1 MTKQLSE
8 VETNTTTAVRR
19 YGQSIEKYLG
29 YLGPCILSKLDFISR
44 LGIDLKNSASQML
57 TMMFTVSGD
66 LNMIRAVILRLDRGI
81 DSGEHFVLE
90 DATGRSFPVHFKTI
104 TSWES
109 FDFILTDRFK
119 GKKGE
124 HRTRRKRYS
133 LHESASHHEIDR
145 SVNFEDAFAPY
156 QKIDMSLIC
165 KSPEALTTD
174 GDTGLSSC
182 PWCQAVSPGRP
193 GTRVQCVTCKRVFT
207 RAVIEADD
215 EHALFPPPA
224 PTPKRIFDVQFGKP
238 SFWVTGKRA
247 RENEDEN
254 EACAKCRQ
262 PKRSKGGHLDKRTQ
276 KTLQPEADADS
287 ESDEENVSG
296 LTHITLR
303 TTKTRLS
310 ATGSKPFQATQANS
324 FDLIAR
330 QFLGGDPHVLTAISI
345 GELGDQNMRSYDGDA
360 GRSRVTELLSDDSE
374 DSGNKERLPYHVAKE
389 EGDVADMENG
399 SESPLAH
406 DRSQP
411 PSPTDPFQ
419 GKYSPTEYLGSPRR
433 EFDGTYATSGQCSP
447 RYNPNGEYAT
457 ASGHYYSQP
466 ANSRSRS
473 ASSSTPRTGGDL
485 TPQVPPKHE
494 KEVNLEETQDS
505 QPRIATEADAK
516 RHRIPAGYS
525 LKDWDPTER
534 PIIFLGS
541 VFDVDSLG
549 KWICEW
555 TVHHHG
561 QETPISDMAGEM
573 WLLLT
578 KLAGQIKRAENAMPN
593 IRSRDNV
600 EIVKEFI
607 KSGEALMNIRL
618 RRLLKACE
626 KRMLES
632 VSKRNLQLEAL
643 SLWKQC
649 SVLRGS

>member
-29 YLGPCILSKLDFISR
+29 YLGPRILSKLDFISR

-57 TMMFTVSGD
+57 TMMLTVSGD
-66 LNMIRAVILRLDRGI
+66 LNMI
-81 DSGEHFVLE
+81 VLE

-119 GKKGE
+119 GKKCE

-182 PWCQAVSPGRP
+182 PWCQAVSPGRL

-296 LTHITLR
+296 LARITLR
-303 TTKTRLS
+303 TTKT
-310 ATGSKPFQATQANS
+310 
-324 FDLIAR
+324 
-330 QFLGGDPHVLTAISI
+330 
-345 GELGDQNMRSYDGDA
+345 
-360 GRSRVTELLSDDSE
+360 
-374 DSGNKERLPYHVAKE
+374 
-389 EGDVADMENG
+389 
-399 SESPLAH
+399 
-406 DRSQP
+406 
-411 PSPTDPFQ
+411 
-419 GKYSPTEYLGSPRR
+419 
-433 EFDGTYATSGQCSP
+433 
-447 RYNPNGEYAT
+447 
-457 ASGHYYSQP
+457 
-466 ANSRSRS
+466 
-473 ASSSTPRTGGDL
+473 
-485 TPQVPPKHE
+485 
-494 KEVNLEETQDS
+494 
-505 QPRIATEADAK
+505 
-516 RHRIPAGYS
+516 
-525 LKDWDPTER
+525 
-534 PIIFLGS
+534 
-541 VFDVDSLG
+541 
-549 KWICEW
+549 
-555 TVHHHG
+555 
-561 QETPISDMAGEM
+561 
-573 WLLLT
+573 
-578 KLAGQIKRAENAMPN
+578 
-593 IRSRDNV
+593 
-600 EIVKEFI
+600 
-607 KSGEALMNIRL
+607 
-618 RRLLKACE
+618 
-626 KRMLES
+626 
-632 VSKRNLQLEAL
+632 
-643 SLWKQC
+643 
-649 SVLRGS
+649 